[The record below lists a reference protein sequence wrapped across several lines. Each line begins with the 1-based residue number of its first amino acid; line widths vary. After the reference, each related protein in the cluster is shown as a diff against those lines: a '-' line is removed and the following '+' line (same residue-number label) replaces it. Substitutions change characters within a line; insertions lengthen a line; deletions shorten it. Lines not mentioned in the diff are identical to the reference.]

1 MRKISYYCFYAV
13 LGLSFAQ
20 AVQANIPTTEIEPLL
35 PQSSDVEQSLNQHPG
50 VLAARSG
57 LDYAAAYNQKI
68 RLGDAAWTVKTGLQ
82 LRRTDAPDSGRS
94 SETFYEPNIGLEKQ
108 VRLPNKA
115 RLDRDLGS
123 REIVL
128 AELKYTDAW
137 HEASKELHGL
147 WFAYLRAL
155 TQLDRQREQL
165 QIIEN
170 QMGILSNR
178 IRVGDAPRL
187 ELMLLNTEH
196 LQSKEQLLQA
206 EMNLSQTKQA
216 LSRYFQ
222 GNIPANF
229 LTQRIKVLPQT
240 YTQAQWVTAVLDANH
255 ELKLAQT
262 QAQQQHALL
271 QRQRLNSLPDP
282 TLGVGYS
289 REQAGADNLISFSVS
304 IPLAQRQVRA
314 TTAMLE
320 AEAKRADIEA
330 ARVQSGLVNETKLLS
345 MQLQDAQLRMT
356 KSEEIFTELLKQNS
370 LMNKAYRLGEI
381 SLNELLL
388 HSRQLIEGITRLD
401 QARLDYAQ
409 NLSLLML
416 NSHMIWSID
425 DEH

>member
-1 MRKISYYCFYAV
+1 M
-13 LGLSFAQ
+13 
-20 AVQANIPTTEIEPLL
+20 
-35 PQSSDVEQSLNQHPG
+35 
-50 VLAARSG
+50 
-57 LDYAAAYNQKI
+57 
-68 RLGDAAWTVKTGLQ
+68 
-82 LRRTDAPDSGRS
+82 
-94 SETFYEPNIGLEKQ
+94 
-108 VRLPNKA
+108 
-115 RLDRDLGS
+115 
-123 REIVL
+123 
-128 AELKYTDAW
+128 
-137 HEASKELHGL
+137 
-147 WFAYLRAL
+147 
-155 TQLDRQREQL
+155 
-165 QIIEN
+165 
-170 QMGILSNR
+170 
-178 IRVGDAPRL
+178 
-187 ELMLLNTEH
+187 
-196 LQSKEQLLQA
+196 
-206 EMNLSQTKQA
+206 
-216 LSRYFQ
+216 
-222 GNIPANF
+222 
-229 LTQRIKVLPQT
+229 
-240 YTQAQWVTAVLDANH
+240 TAVLDANH

-262 QAQQQHALL
+262 QAQQQHVLL

-330 ARVQSGLVNETKLLS
+330 ARVQSRLVNETKLLS